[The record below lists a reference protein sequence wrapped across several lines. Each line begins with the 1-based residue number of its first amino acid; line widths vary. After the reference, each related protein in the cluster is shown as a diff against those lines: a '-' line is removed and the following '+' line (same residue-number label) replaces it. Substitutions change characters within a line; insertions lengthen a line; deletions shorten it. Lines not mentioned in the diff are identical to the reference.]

1 MKLNKKTIYNI
12 LFFAFIIFLF
22 TPYGLGVKSKLIQG
36 ITYVKTFVFSP
47 SVANVDERVELDTY
61 DFKLKGIANANDLT
75 LESLKGKVIFIN
87 YWATWCPPC
96 RAEMPMIQKLYDDY
110 KDKVVFL
117 FITSDDKSKVE
128 NFYIDHSYEFPTYNM
143 LSSPPQQ
150 IDTKSIPATSSC
162 KRHSRKTIYPNARK
176 RTKANCRFIWS
187 RTRIPRLLILRLIS
201 AR

>member
-12 LFFAFIIFLF
+12 LFIAFIIFLF

-47 SVANVDERVELDTY
+47 SAANVDERIELDTY
-61 DFKLKGIANANDLT
+61 DFKLKGIANATDLN

-110 KDKVVFL
+110 KDKIVFL
-117 FITSDDKSKVE
+117 FLTSDDQFKVE
-128 NFYIDHSYEFPTYNM
+128 KFYVDHSYEFPTYNL
-143 LSSPPQQ
+143 LSNPPQQ
-150 IDTKSIPATSSC
+150 IDTKSIPATFILDKQGKVAISEFGAEDWNSNTV
-162 KRHSRKTIYPNARK
+162 RK
-176 RTKANCRFIWS
+176 
-187 RTRIPRLLILRLIS
+187 LLDELLLQ
-201 AR
+201 

>member
-12 LFFAFIIFLF
+12 LFFGFIIFIF

-36 ITYVKTFVFSP
+36 VTYVKTFIFSP
-47 SVANVDERVELDTY
+47 SAANVDERVELDTY
-61 DFKLKGIANANDLT
+61 DLKLKGIANSTDLN

-150 IDTKSIPATSSC
+150 IDTKSIPATFILDKQAKVATAEFGAADWNSG
-162 KRHSRKTIYPNARK
+162 KVRK
-176 RTKANCRFIWS
+176 
-187 RTRIPRLLILRLIS
+187 LLDELIQQ
-201 AR
+201 

>member
-47 SVANVDERVELDTY
+47 SAANIDERIGLDTY
-61 DFKLKGIANANDLT
+61 DLQLKGIANATDLN

-110 KDKVVFL
+110 KDKIVFL
-117 FITSDDKSKVE
+117 FLTSDDQFKVE
-128 NFYIDHSYEFPTYNM
+128 KFYVDHSYEFPTYNL
-143 LSSPPQQ
+143 LSNPPQQ
-150 IDTKSIPATSSC
+150 IDTKSIPATFILDKQGKVAIAEFGAEDWNSS
-162 KRHSRKTIYPNARK
+162 KVRK
-176 RTKANCRFIWS
+176 
-187 RTRIPRLLILRLIS
+187 LLDELLQQ
-201 AR
+201 